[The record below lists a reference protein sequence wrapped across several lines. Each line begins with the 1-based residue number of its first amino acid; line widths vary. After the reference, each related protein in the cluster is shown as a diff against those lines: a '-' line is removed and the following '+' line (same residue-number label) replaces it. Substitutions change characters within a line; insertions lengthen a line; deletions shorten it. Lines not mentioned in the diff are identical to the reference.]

1 MTPDLL
7 VLVKE
12 PIGKW
17 KDATYQ
23 TLDDITEW
31 VSTLANQS
39 IEESGIK
46 KERCEVCGSSD
57 KRELHHIAGE
67 KHDYKTVTLCLDCHR
82 ILSDKQKLW
91 DKRWEAKDQ
100 PINVR
105 LAFFL
110 QGLKDLLELKAS
122 KTGDSNYATLATGY
136 IETISKLLRG

>member
-1 MTPDLL
+1 MILDLL

-17 KDATYQ
+17 KDGVYQ

-31 VSTLANQS
+31 VGTLANQS
-39 IEESGIK
+39 IGESGIK

-67 KHDYKTVTLCLDCHR
+67 KHDYRTVTLCLDCHHV
-82 ILSDKQKLW
+82 LSDKQKLW

-100 PINVR
+100 STNVR
-105 LAFFL
+105 QAFFL

-122 KTGDSNYATLATGY
+122 RTGNSNYATLAAGY